1 MEYAIAG
8 GVTLIFVLIYIFTR
22 PKKRERFSRAL
33 KEEEFSEA
41 AWELARSLPP
51 PKDGGGDIAEGKDAR
66 AVKKALSLSGRQWAD
81 EGLARLF
88 LILKDRKDDVKVLLK
103 EDLSS
108 LQ

>member
-8 GVTLIFVLIYIFTR
+8 GVTLIFILIYIFTR

-33 KEEEFSEA
+33 KEEECAGA
-41 AWELARSLPP
+41 ARELARSLPP
-51 PKDGGGDIAEGKDAR
+51 PKDGGGDIAVGKDAR

-103 EDLSS
+103 EDLS
-108 LQ
+108 